1 MLVVKARA
9 GQDLSTLFT
18 LSTPERSKFV
28 DDNQE
33 IQLSLEEGGG
43 SGFTSYSEYLFGMFN
58 LRIKM
63 IPGDSAG
70 TVTTYYFT
78 SLGEA
83 HDELDF
89 EFLGNQT
96 GEPVILQTNVY
107 ASGVGDREQ
116 RISLWFDP
124 SADFHNYTLLW
135 NTQQVVFYVDSI
147 PIRVYPNIEAATG
160 VPYLQGRPMY
170 AFGTIWDGD
179 SWATQG
185 GRIKTDWTR
194 APFIA
199 SYRDFG
205 VDACA
210 DKVATAACASTKWW
224 NQQQY
229 EALDNSLIGQLN
241 WVKEN
246 YMEYDYC
253 TDYAR
258 FNGTPIE
265 CAYTTPTPTP
275 SASPSLP
282 PGTSPSLSSPS
293 PPSSSNTSTGP
304 STTTISVPPTS
315 APSPQQSTAAHS
327 DHYQMFLHKIL
338 LAIFL
343 FYLST

>member
-1 MLVVKARA
+1 MGIMYNGGRNGRFFSRFLLVMWMLVVKARA

-33 IQLSLEEGGG
+33 IQLSLEEAGG

-70 TVTTYYFT
+70 TVTTFYFT

-89 EFLGNQT
+89 EFLGKQT

-107 ASGVGDREQ
+107 ASGVVIESNAFPCGLILVQ
-116 RISLWFDP
+116 TSTITLSL
-124 SADFHNYTLLW
+124 

-170 AFGTIWDGD
+170 AFGTIWD
-179 SWATQG
+179 
-185 GRIKTDWTR
+185 
-194 APFIA
+194 
-199 SYRDFG
+199 
-205 VDACA
+205 DACA

-241 WVKEN
+241 
-246 YMEYDYC
+246 
-253 TDYAR
+253 
-258 FNGTPIE
+258 G
-265 CAYTTPTPTP
+265 
-275 SASPSLP
+275 
-282 PGTSPSLSSPS
+282 
-293 PPSSSNTSTGP
+293 
-304 STTTISVPPTS
+304 
-315 APSPQQSTAAHS
+315 
-327 DHYQMFLHKIL
+327 
-338 LAIFL
+338 
-343 FYLST
+343 